1 MKIGI
6 NLLYL
11 LPGVVGGTEVY
22 AAGLLH
28 GLAKMDQENEFII
41 FVNRES
47 ATWPIPEK
55 PNFSRVVC
63 PVQAILRSRRYVFEQ
78 CLFPLLLAKHKIDIV
93 HSLGYVTP
101 LMAPCRSVV
110 SILDIV
116 YDYPGAFSYIKKQ
129 LLKLLVVA
137 SAQRAEHILT
147 ISEASRE
154 QIASRMYVRT
164 GKVTVSLLAP
174 KARKIGNEKNWADL
188 SSALGICG
196 NYILAFSSLS
206 PSKNIPTL
214 LQAFARLRTGL
225 SKSVQ
230 LVLVGHQPMRGAH
243 LRELTDSLGLQDST
257 VFTGYLSDDAL
268 ALVLKHATVFVF
280 PSLYEGFG
288 IPVLEAMVAGIP
300 TACSN
305 VASLPE
311 VAGDAALLFD
321 PTSIEEMTEALTCLV
336 TNPSLRD
343 DLVAKGHKNVQRFSW
358 ANTAE
363 ITLKIYQKVAQ
374 RSFPK
379 IGMKTH
385 D

>member
-11 LPGVVGGTEVY
+11 LPGVVGGTETY

-28 GLAKMDQENEFII
+28 GLAQIDQRDEFIV

-47 ATWPIPEK
+47 ATWPIPEA

-63 PVQAILRSRRYVFEQ
+63 PVHATIRSRRYLFEQ
-78 CLFPLLLAKHKIDIV
+78 LRLPRLLAKYKIDVV

-110 SILDIV
+110 SILDIL
-116 YDYPGAFSYIKKQ
+116 YDYPGAFSYLKKQ
-129 LLKLLVVA
+129 LLKLLVVV

-147 ISEASRE
+147 ISEASRG
-154 QIASRMYVRT
+154 QIVSRLHVRPE
-164 GKVTVSLLAP
+164 KVTVSLLASKTR
-174 KARKIGNEKNWADL
+174 KAGNEQNWAGL
-188 SSALGICG
+188 SSKLGICG
-196 NYILAFSSLS
+196 DYLLAFSSLS

-214 LQAFARLRTGL
+214 LQAFARLRAGL
-225 SKSVQ
+225 SESVQ
-230 LVLVGHQPMRGAH
+230 LVLVGHQPKRGAL
-243 LRELTDSLGLQDST
+243 LRKLTDSLGLHDSA

-288 IPVLEAMVAGIP
+288 IPILEAMAAGVP

-321 PTSIEEMTEALTCLV
+321 PTSLEEMIKALTCLL

-343 DLVAKGHKNVQRFSW
+343 ELVAKGHQNVQRFSW

-363 ITLKIYQKVAQ
+363 KTLKIYQKVAQ
-374 RSFPK
+374 RPFPK
-379 IGMKTH
+379 IRG
-385 D
+385 